1 MENEEE
7 LKEVEKASL
16 KIETVGDRGVSITAS
31 GDEKG
36 LFVKTALIL
45 QSLVVS
51 NVISA
56 KALMHIAMNL
66 QKLED
71 EDKIDSGVQEH
82 LDLEN
87 PDEEA
92 LQNYKNKIEEY
103 ENRCKNTAIKRK
115 CLICPE
121 KDTCKNKQ
129 IDIQCNKY

>member
-1 MENEEE
+1 MEDKEE
-7 LKEVEKASL
+7 LKEIEKAYL
-16 KIETVGDRGVSITAS
+16 KIETVGDRGVSISAS

-45 QSLVVS
+45 QSLIVS

-56 KALMHIAMNL
+56 KALMHIAINL

-71 EDKIDSGVQEH
+71 EDKISSGIQEH
-82 LDLEN
+82 LDLDDPN
-87 PDEEA
+87 EEE
-92 LQNYKNKIEEY
+92 LQNYKNRIEEY
-103 ENRCKNTAIKRK
+103 KSSSSAIKRK